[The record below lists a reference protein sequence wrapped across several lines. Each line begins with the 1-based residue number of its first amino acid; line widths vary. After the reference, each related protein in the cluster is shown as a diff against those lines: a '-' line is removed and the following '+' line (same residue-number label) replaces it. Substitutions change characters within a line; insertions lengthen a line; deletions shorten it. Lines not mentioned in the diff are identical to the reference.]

1 MATRRFSLY
10 IGAYAPGN
18 MSETFKFRSL
28 PVLVHVAAWLCFLL
42 FPYLFFNTRSDSP
55 YPYYRLLFTAA
66 LLMGVFYLNLLVL
79 VPRLLRTKRV
89 DYYVLQLLAILVGNV
104 LLEIRFESFFAAEN
118 VMISSPSPAVV
129 PLLAPPGGNEGDLAG
144 FLLPMKAVVSRSVLI
159 TLLVIASST
168 SIRLAGEWFR
178 NDRLKQEIE
187 NEKLTSELNFLKSQ
201 VNPHFFFNTLNNIYS
216 LAYRKSDKAPL
227 AIARLSQLMR
237 YLLSSS
243 GKAKVRLQ
251 EEIEYIDS
259 YIDLM
264 RLRFTDGFRVRFGK
278 EGKIEDHLIEPM
290 LLIPFVENAFKYSP
304 AGLTQAGIDIRLS
317 VHGYTLTFTVENAYQ
332 PDQPVEPSTSTGI
345 GQVNVEKRLALLYP
359 GQHELNITK
368 AFDTYRV
375 ALKIQL
381 HP

>member
-1 MATRRFSLY
+1 
-10 IGAYAPGN
+10 
-18 MSETFKFRSL
+18 MSETFKSRSL
-28 PVLVHVAAWLCFLL
+28 PVIVHVAAWLCFLL
-42 FPYLFFNTRSDSP
+42 FPYLFFNTRFDSP

-66 LLMGVFYLNLLVL
+66 LLMSVFYLNMLVL

-89 DYYVLQLLAILVGNV
+89 DYYVLQLLAMLVLGV
-104 LLEIRFESFFAAEN
+104 LLEIRFESLFAAEN
-118 VMISSPSPAVV
+118 ALILNQSPEVA
-129 PLLAPPGGNEGDLAG
+129 PLRWRPGPEEHSLAA
-144 FLLPMKAVVSRSVLI
+144 FLLPMRAVVSRSVLI

-178 NDRLKQEIE
+178 NDRLKKEIE
-187 NEKLTSELNFLKSQ
+187 NEKLSSELNFLKSQ

-243 GKAKVRLQ
+243 GKTKVRLQ
-251 EEIEYIDS
+251 EEIDYIES

-264 RLRFTDGFRVRFGK
+264 RLRFADGFRVTFSK
-278 EGKIEDHLIEPM
+278 EGRMGDHIIEPM

-304 AGLTQAGIDIRLS
+304 AGLPDPGIRIGLS
-317 VHGYTLTFTVENAYQ
+317 VHGYTLTFTVQNVYE
-332 PDQPVEPSTSTGI
+332 PDKPAEASTSTGI
-345 GQVNVEKRLALLYP
+345 GQVNVKKRLALLYP
-359 GQHELNITK
+359 GQHQLDITK
-368 AFDTYRV
+368 AADTYRV
-375 ALKIQL
+375 ALTIKL

>member
-1 MATRRFSLY
+1 
-10 IGAYAPGN
+10 

-28 PVLVHVAAWLCFLL
+28 PVIVHIAAWLCFLL
-42 FPYLFFNTRSDSP
+42 FPYLFFNTRFDSP

-66 LLMGVFYLNLLVL
+66 LLMSVFYLNLLVL
-79 VPRLLRTKRV
+79 VPRLLRTKRI
-89 DYYVLQLLAILVGNV
+89 DYYVLQLLAILVLSV

-118 VMISSPSPAVV
+118 VITLNQSPQGV
-129 PLLAPPGGNEGDLAG
+129 PLLVLPSGSEGSTAAFLAPL
-144 FLLPMKAVVSRSVLI
+144 KAVVSRSVLI

-168 SIRLAGEWFR
+168 SIRLTGEWFR
-178 NDRLKQEIE
+178 NDRLKKEIE

-216 LAYRKSDKAPL
+216 LAYRKSDMAPL

-251 EEIEYIDS
+251 EEVEYIDS
-259 YIDLM
+259 YLDLM
-264 RLRFTDGFRVRFGK
+264 RLRFTDSFRVTFGK
-278 EGKIEDHLIEPM
+278 EGRIGDHIIEPM

-304 AGLTQAGIDIRLS
+304 AGLSGMGIDIGLA
-317 VHGYTLTFTVENAYQ
+317 VHGYMLTFTVENPYQ
-332 PDQPVEPSTSTGI
+332 PDHPVEMGTSTGI
-345 GQVNVEKRLALLYP
+345 GQVNVKKRLALLYP
-359 GQHELNITK
+359 GQHELEITK
-368 AFDTYRV
+368 AGNTYRV

>member
-1 MATRRFSLY
+1 M
-10 IGAYAPGN
+10 
-18 MSETFKFRSL
+18 
-28 PVLVHVAAWLCFLL
+28 L

-317 VHGYTLTFTVENAYQ
+317 VHGYTLTFTVENPYQ